1 MCSRSGC
8 TGTGTWATT
17 DPVFSKVLTIAFVG
31 LVLGKL
37 FFKPQLK
44 SLGKWFDGV
53 INAFLI
59 AIAIAYLIQ
68 LFIYLSSR

>member
-1 MCSRSGC
+1 MLGKLLSV
-8 TGTGTWATT
+8 
-17 DPVFSKVLTIAFVG
+17 VFIG

-37 FFKPQLK
+37 FFRPQLK
-44 SLGKWFDGV
+44 ALGKWFDGV